1 MNSSRIVRLL
11 AASSARALAL
21 ALGAFGAVSLPS
33 SVSAQTFVAEWAEAD
48 IGRLGPTGLAIDTVG
63 GVKYLYAADSTF
75 GRIIKFNLATG
86 QRAQVIGTTGFGPVE
101 FNAPYGIAVDPVS
114 HDIYVAERQNRRI
127 QRITANGT
135 FVMAW
140 GRPGNGN
147 DEFASPVGIA
157 ADGAGN
163 VYVVDHGNHRVQK
176 FNVSSASGTW
186 QATHVRTWGGLG
198 NGPGQLNNPYGIAL
212 DSQNT
217 LWVADGGNGRVVRFD
232 ANGNYMSVVGWPG
245 TGDGQFVT
253 PTWVSFDSAGSMYVT
268 ETNSDPSDVR
278 APDIAHQRIQK
289 FNAAGQFVSKWGS
302 YGENGGQFRLPFQV
316 VVDLAG
322 DAAYVSDYYNTRLQ
336 KFSLSNTPP
345 PPPPPPPPGPSA
357 GTRLVNVSARLE
369 TVDGDANRA
378 FIAGF
383 AITGTV
389 RKQMLIRAIGPG
401 LNQFGVAGT
410 VANPSLRVYSGN
422 TVIAENDNWVATSAM
437 SQASTNVGAFAIP
450 AGSLDAALLVTLD
463 PGVYSVQVLAGGG
476 SGVALVEVYDTETG
490 TAAQLSNLSTRGF
503 VSTGDAV
510 LVAGFVVQGS
520 ASKRFLIRGIG
531 PALAGFGVSGA
542 LSDSTIKIYQ
552 GSTLVAQ
559 NDDWGTP
566 QAVVGGGA
574 PATGAEISLAA
585 SSTGAFALGA
595 GSRDSAVLVT
605 LPPGLYSAV
614 VAGSANTT
622 GTGLVEVYE
631 LP

>member
-1 MNSSRIVRLL
+1 MNSQSITRLL
-11 AASSARALAL
+11 AACSARALAL
-21 ALGAFGAVSLPS
+21 ALGAFGAVSLPTS
-33 SVSAQTFVAEWAEAD
+33 ASAQTFVAEWAEAD
-48 IGRLGPTGLAIDTVG
+48 IGRMGPTGLAIDTIG

-86 QRAQVIGTTGFGPVE
+86 QRVQVIGTTGFGPVE
-101 FNAPYGIAVDPVS
+101 FNAPYGVAVDPVS

-127 QRITANGT
+127 HRVTANGT

-140 GRPGNGN
+140 GSPGTGDN
-147 DEFASPVGIA
+147 EFAAPVGVA
-157 ADGAGN
+157 ADAAGN

-176 FNVSSASGTW
+176 FRVSNSSGTW

-198 NGPGQLNNPYGIAL
+198 SGPGQLNNPYGCAL
-212 DSQNT
+212 DAQGT
-217 LWVADGGNGRVVRFD
+217 LWVADGGNGRVVRYD

-245 TGDGQFVT
+245 TGDGQFIT

-268 ETNSDPSDVR
+268 ETNSDPSQVTS
-278 APDIAHQRIQK
+278 PDINHQRIQK

-336 KFSLSNTPP
+336 KFSLSGTTPP
-345 PPPPPPPPGPSA
+345 PPPPPPTNSN
-357 GTRLVNVSARLE
+357 GTRFVNLSSRLQ
-369 TVDGDANRA
+369 TVDGDPARA

-383 AITGTV
+383 VISGTA

-401 LNQFGVAGT
+401 LTQFGVAGT
-410 VANPSLRVYSGN
+410 VANPSLQVYSGS
-422 TVIAENDNWVATSAM
+422 TVIAQNDNWVETTAMAQARTS
-437 SQASTNVGAFAIP
+437 VGAFPVP

-463 PGVYSVQVLAGGG
+463 PGAYSVQVGAGGS
-476 SGVALVEVYDTETG
+476 SGVALVEVYDTETS
-490 TAAQLSNLSTRGF
+490 APAQLINLSTRGF

-510 LVAGFVVQGS
+510 LVAGFVVQGT
-520 ASKRFLIRGIG
+520 ASKRVLIRGIG
-531 PALAGFGVSGA
+531 PSLAGFGVAGA
-542 LSDSTIKIYQ
+542 LIDSTVKVYQ

-566 QAVVGGGA
+566 QAVAGGTA
-574 PATGAEISLAA
+574 PATGAEISAA
-585 SSTGAFALGA
+585 ATATGAFALGA
-595 GSRDSAVLVT
+595 GTRDAALLVT
-605 LPPGLYSAV
+605 LPPGAYSAV

-622 GTGLVEVYE
+622 GAGLVEVYE
-631 LP
+631 VP

>member
-1 MNSSRIVRLL
+1 MNSIRITRLL
-11 AASSARALAL
+11 AACSAKALAL
-21 ALGAFGAVSLPS
+21 ALGALGAISIPS

-127 QRITANGT
+127 QRITSNGT

-140 GRPGNGN
+140 GGPGNGDN
-147 DEFASPVGIA
+147 QFASPIGIA

-176 FNVSSASGTW
+176 FNVTNSGGTW
-186 QATHVRTWGGLG
+186 QANHVRTWGGLG
-198 NGPGQLNNPYGIAL
+198 SGPGQLNNPYGIAL
-212 DSQNT
+212 DAQNT

-245 TGDGQFVT
+245 TGDGQFIT

-268 ETNSDPSDVR
+268 ETNSDPSNLL
-278 APDIAHQRIQK
+278 APDISHQRIQK

-322 DAAYVSDYYNTRLQ
+322 DSAYVSDYYNTRLQ

-345 PPPPPPPPGPSA
+345 PPPPPGPA
-357 GTRLVNVSARLE
+357 NGTRFVNLSSRLE
-369 TVDGDANRA
+369 TVDGDASRA

-383 AITGTV
+383 VVSGTA

-401 LNQFGVAGT
+401 LTQFGVSGT
-410 VANPSLRVYSGN
+410 VANPSLTVYSGS
-422 TVIAENDNWVATSAM
+422 TVVAQNDNWVETAAM
-437 SQASTNVGAFAIP
+437 AQARTNVGAFPVAS
-450 AGSLDAALLVTLD
+450 GSLDAALLVTLD
-463 PGVYSVQVLAGGG
+463 PGAYSVQVGAGGG
-476 SGVALVEVYDTETG
+476 AGVALVEVYDTET
-490 TAAQLSNLSTRGF
+490 TAPAQLINLSTRGF
-503 VSTGDAV
+503 VSTGDSV
-510 LVAGFVVQGS
+510 LVAGFVIQGT
-520 ASKRFLIRGIG
+520 ASKRVLIRGVG
-531 PALAGFGVSGA
+531 PGLTAFGVAGALANSN
-542 LSDSTIKIYQ
+542 IKVYQ

-566 QAVVGGGA
+566 QAVAGGTA
-574 PATGAEISLAA
+574 PATAVEISAA
-585 SSTGAFALGA
+585 ATATGAFALGS
-595 GSRDSAVLVT
+595 GSRDAALLVT
-605 LPPGLYSAV
+605 LPPGAYSAV
-614 VAGSANTT
+614 VAGTGNTT
-622 GTGLVEVYE
+622 GAGLVEVYE
-631 LP
+631 VP